1 LVSRSIHPFD
11 TRAATPVCL
20 VIGSV
25 SLPLWVTVFSRYR
38 LYSARYVAGRFE
50 EMGRLLH
57 AVLTST
63 IAMAG
68 LSFLLK
74 QQVSRGWLIM
84 CFPGVLVACL
94 FEREI
99 VRAVFRRLRTRGHS
113 LRPIV
118 LVGANAEAES
128 FCELLDADPWLGYRI
143 VGVVDDGDAHEL
155 SGHRVLGRSEDTLE
169 VARTT
174 GATGVVVATTAVT
187 AVSSNRLVRE
197 LVEAGVHVELSSSL
211 RDIGAERL
219 AVRPL
224 GACPVIYVEPV
235 RRGGWRAAA
244 KRTFDVTGAALA
256 LIALAPLL
264 AAIAIGIKLDGTGGI
279 LFSQIRVGK
288 DGKEFRVYKFRTMI
302 EHAEDMLN
310 HLRDRN
316 QADGPLFKL
325 RDDPRVTRIG
335 RLLRRFSFDELPQ
348 LWNVLRG
355 EMSLVG
361 PRPALYSEM
370 DHWAPD
376 VRSRLRV
383 RPGLTGMWQ
392 VSGRSDL
399 SFKDYVRHDLYYV
412 DNWTLWR
419 DLAIV
424 AKTIPVVLRKNG
436 AY

>member
-1 LVSRSIHPFD
+1 
-11 TRAATPVCL
+11 
-20 VIGSV
+20 
-25 SLPLWVTVFSRYR
+25 
-38 LYSARYVAGRFE
+38 
-50 EMGRLLH
+50 
-57 AVLTST
+57 
-63 IAMAG
+63 
-68 LSFLLK
+68 
-74 QQVSRGWLIM
+74 
-84 CFPGVLVACL
+84 
-94 FEREI
+94 
-99 VRAVFRRLRTRGHS
+99 
-113 LRPIV
+113 
-118 LVGANAEAES
+118 
-128 FCELLDADPWLGYRI
+128 
-143 VGVVDDGDAHEL
+143 
-155 SGHRVLGRSEDTLE
+155 
-169 VARTT
+169 
-174 GATGVVVATTAVT
+174 
-187 AVSSNRLVRE
+187 
-197 LVEAGVHVELSSSL
+197 
-211 RDIGAERL
+211 
-219 AVRPL
+219 
-224 GACPVIYVEPV
+224 
-235 RRGGWRAAA
+235 
-244 KRTFDVTGAALA
+244 VTGAALA